1 MKKILVTGG
10 EGFIGT
16 NLVKRL
22 VNKGFEVSVFDKK
35 SGKDILDYQLLEESI
50 KWADIV
56 IHLAAIVSI
65 QETIKNPIE
74 SRKINVDATKKIF
87 ELCVKHNIEKVIYAS
102 SAAVY
107 GDNADLSL
115 SENSVTKPISPYGEH
130 KLQNE
135 KDAKEFS
142 SAETSFVGFRF
153 FNVYGPYQNL
163 KSDYSAVIPLFI
175 KKFINNDNLKIFGD
189 GEQTRDFIYVEDLV
203 EALILAIN
211 DNKKR
216 NEVFNLGSG
225 EKISINNL
233 VKNLSEIF
241 NKKIEVLYE
250 NSKEGDIKHSFS
262 DISKIKKELNFSPKF
277 NFELGLQKTIDYL
290 KNTSN

>member
-241 NKKIEVLYE
+241 NKKIE
-250 NSKEGDIKHSFS
+250 IFR
-262 DISKIKKELNFSPKF
+262 FF
-277 NFELGLQKTIDYL
+277 
-290 KNTSN
+290 